1 MSLTQK
7 FKILKNIQPRKK
19 WLEQTREGFLIQAKK
34 EFEYVRSNNI
44 SLNNKYSTSLIF
56 LRLFLKPISAL
67 AIVAILFFSGS
78 TFAIQAAKNT
88 VPGDP
93 LYVIKINLEKTQK
106 MLTNNKEKRVGLA
119 INSSK
124 ERLKEL
130 KKLSYSITPST
141 KNDKNI
147 KTATQNLN
155 EGIKE
160 IKVSLNELKEE
171 SNSKTTIETA
181 KTVDTQTV
189 KIEKELI
196 QTKKEASPLIKE
208 EIEKVLNSVE
218 ETSSHALQ
226 TIINEQEITKTDS
239 VIKNE
244 ATDIIE
250 NKIKQTEE
258 KIKEVKNKAVDL
270 VKTSEL
276 EILAEVEQ
284 GGEKID
290 QIDQQKIKENTKTK
304 KQENA
309 NQENANKMQEQ
320 KNDIIIKQENIKI
333 LEETQNSK
341 FKIQNENKSENLKT
355 EEKDKKDENI
365 KILEETQNSK
375 LKIQNENKN
384 ENLKTEEKD
393 KKDENIKILE
403 ETQNSKP
410 KTQNETIK
418 QEDVKIIKTIEQEKI
433 KENKEKSQEIIKE
446 TNKAET
452 ILKEVKETLKQKD
465 LNKNDLNIIVD
476 KMIVSKKLTDIAEK
490 MTEKNIKT
498 IKQ

>member
-7 FKILKNIQPRKK
+7 LKILKNIQPRKK
-19 WLEQTREGFLIQAKK
+19 WLEQTKEGFLMQAKK

-56 LRLFLKPISAL
+56 LKLFLKPISAL
-67 AIVAILFFSGS
+67 AMVAILFFSGS
-78 TFAIQAAKNT
+78 TFTIQAAKNT
-88 VPGDP
+88 TPGDP

-106 MLTNNKEKRVGLA
+106 MLTNDKEKRVGLA
-119 INSSK
+119 INFSK

-130 KKLSYSITPST
+130 KKLSYSTTPST

-181 KTVDTQTV
+181 KTVDAQTV

-258 KIKEVKNKAVDL
+258 KIEEVKNKAVDL
-270 VKTSEL
+270 IEASES
-276 EILAEVEQ
+276 EILVEIEQ
-284 GGEKID
+284 GGGEID
-290 QIDQQKIKENTKTK
+290 QIDQQKIEENMETK

-309 NQENANKMQEQ
+309 KTQEQ
-320 KNDIIIKQENIKI
+320 KNNETIKQEDIKT
-333 LEETQNSK
+333 LEEIQNSK
-341 FKIQNENKSENLKT
+341 SK
-355 EEKDKKDENI
+355 
-365 KILEETQNSK
+365 TQN
-375 LKIQNENKN
+375 QN
-384 ENLKTEEKD
+384 ENLKTEEKNQ
-393 KKDENIKILE
+393 ENIKIQE
-403 ETQNSKP
+403 AKKQ
-410 KTQNETIK
+410 ETIK
-418 QEDVKIIKTIEQEKI
+418 QEDVKIVKTIKQDKNEIIVQQKI
-433 KENKEKSQEIIKE
+433 KENIEKSQEIIKE
-446 TNKAET
+446 TNKAEA

-465 LNKNDLNIIVD
+465 LNKSDLNIIAEKVA
-476 KMIVSKKLTDIAEK
+476 VSKKLINIADK
-490 MTEKNIKT
+490 VAEKNIK
-498 IKQ
+498 ILKQ